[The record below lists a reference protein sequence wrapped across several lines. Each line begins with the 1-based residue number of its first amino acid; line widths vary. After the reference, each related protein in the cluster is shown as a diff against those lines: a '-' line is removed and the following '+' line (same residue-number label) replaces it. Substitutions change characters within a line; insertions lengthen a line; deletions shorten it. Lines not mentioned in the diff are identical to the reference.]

1 MAKINLQEIKQ
12 KTTKNVLF
20 LSLRNIGIQSISTVG
35 FFLLTILLG
44 TAEVG
49 LFAIVA
55 ESVGIL
61 GYFSDV
67 GLAAALIQK
76 KSEVKKKELQS
87 TFTIQQILQNQFN
100 QRLWSQRVL
109 DFYLSLFF
117 FRYGFSQNHSFSPVG
132 KKA

>member
-1 MAKINLQEIKQ
+1 MEQIDIQEKKS

-20 LSLRNIGIQSISTVG
+20 LSLRNFGIQSISTIG

-44 TAEVG
+44 TGEVG
-49 LFAIVA
+49 LFAVVA

-76 KSEVKKKELQS
+76 KKKL
-87 TFTIQQILQNQFN
+87 L
-100 QRLWSQRVL
+100 
-109 DFYLSLFF
+109 
-117 FRYGFSQNHSFSPVG
+117 
-132 KKA
+132 KKNYRQLL

>member
-87 TFTIQQILQNQFN
+87 TFTIQ
-100 QRLWSQRVL
+100 
-109 DFYLSLFF
+109 
-117 FRYGFSQNHSFSPVG
+117 
-132 KKA
+132 